1 MFTLLLV
8 HAFLNTS
15 QFFIANK
22 NVNEYHAKA
31 DWPFE
36 YRMCCILNG
45 MQVITSRVARLPDKE
60 PCTYAYLYVLHC
72 ICTFEFIPAPIKNF
86 RLYLKHFTK
95 FCIKWCISVRL
106 GAITKYEPHWPFHK
120 KHKQL
125 KLWTVC
131 GSLALRKCSW
141 VVFNEHC
148 SSWIRILRRSIH
160 SHSFHH
166 D

>member
-36 YRMCCILNG
+36 YLMCCILNG

-60 PCTYAYLYVLHC
+60 PCAP
-72 ICTFEFIPAPIKNF
+72 ICTYITYVRIFEFITAPIKNF
-86 RLYLKHFTK
+86 R
-95 FCIKWCISVRL
+95 
-106 GAITKYEPHWPFHK
+106 
-120 KHKQL
+120 
-125 KLWTVC
+125 
-131 GSLALRKCSW
+131 
-141 VVFNEHC
+141 
-148 SSWIRILRRSIH
+148 
-160 SHSFHH
+160 
-166 D
+166 